1 MISRDT
7 IERIREA
14 IDIVELIGDYVDL
27 KKAGTNYK
35 GLSPFTNEKTPSFVV
50 SPAKNIFKCFS
61 TGKGGDGLSFI
72 MEVEGYSYPEALRHL
87 AQRYGIEIEEK
98 KMSPQEMEQKTERE
112 SLLIVLNYA
121 KDFYKNILNNTTEGK
136 SIAQSY
142 FKERG
147 FSADTVNDFDLGY
160 AKDEWSALLDAALKE
175 QYTQEFLEKS
185 GLILKNDKGRVYD
198 RFRGR
203 VIFPIHNTTGRTIAF
218 GARILTNEK
227 GQPKYIN
234 SPETEVYHKSDVLYG
249 IYQAKNEIRNKGN
262 CYLVEGY
269 TDVIS
274 LYQAGVKN
282 VVASSGTSL
291 TKEQI
296 KLVKRYTNNI
306 TVLYDGDSAGI
317 KASLRGI
324 DMILEQG
331 MNVSSVVFPEG
342 EDPDS
347 YVRKI
352 GGEAFSDYL
361 ETTKQDFISFK
372 TSLFLDDAKDDPVKK
387 AEIVNSIVESIAKI
401 PDAIQRSMFFKKC
414 STLLG
419 VDEMLLISAHNKIL
433 LKNRQKEQKFE
444 EHAPTEIPVEERHPV
459 PPVEVVDYERQGML
473 EMEGEMLRVLMM
485 YGNQELLEEG
495 GYLGEYI
502 LKEIEDIHFDNPVYA
517 SIITQIK
524 NQFEQ
529 GNTFLISDFTTSEDE
544 TVKKAVI
551 DLLAT
556 RYEVSEKW
564 ESFQIYVKEESDNLE
579 QVVRKTI
586 LRLKLRK
593 VRLLIKQI
601 EEKLIAADDSVI
613 EELLM
618 EQIVLKKMEMAIAK
632 SLGNVTF

>member
-7 IERIREA
+7 VERIREA

-61 TGKGGDGLSFI
+61 TSKGGDGLSFI

-98 KMSPQEMEQKTERE
+98 KMSPQEVEQKTERE

-147 FSADTVNDFDLGY
+147 FSVDTVNDFDLGY
-160 AKDEWSALLDAALKE
+160 AKDEWSNLLDDALKN

-185 GLILKNDKGRVYD
+185 GLVLKNDKGRIYD

-203 VIFPIHNTTGRTIAF
+203 VIFPIHNTTGRVIAF

-234 SPETEVYHKSDVLYG
+234 SPETEVYHKSNVLYG
-249 IYQAKNEIRNKGN
+249 IYQAKNEIRNKNN

-296 KLVKRYTNNI
+296 TLIKRYTNNI

-352 GGEAFSDYL
+352 GGEDFTKYL

-372 TSLFLDDAKDDPVKK
+372 TSLFLKDANDDPVKK

-414 STLLG
+414 SSLLG
-419 VDEMLLISAHNKIL
+419 VEERLLISAHNKIL
-433 LKNRQKEQKFE
+433 LKDRQKQNKFE
-444 EHAPTEIPVEERHPV
+444 EEPPFDLQDEEPSV
-459 PPVEVVDYERQGML
+459 PVEVIDYEYQGML
-473 EMEGEMLRVLMM
+473 EMEGEMLRVLLM
-485 YGNQELLEEG
+485 YGNQELDEG

-502 LKEIEDIHFDNPVYA
+502 LNEIDDIQFVNKVY
-517 SIITQIK
+517 SMIINHIK
-524 NQFEQ
+524 QQFEQ
-529 GNTFLISDFTTSEDE
+529 GVPFVLSDFTANEDE
-544 TVKKAVI
+544 AIKKSVI

-564 ESFQIYVKEESDNLE
+564 ESFQIYVKEEIDNLE
-579 QVVRKTI
+579 VVVRRTI

-593 VRLLIKQI
+593 VRLLIKNI
-601 EEKLIAADDSVI
+601 EKELLKEGADLDK
-613 EELLM
+613 LLM
-618 EQIVLKKMEMAIAK
+618 EHIVVKKMEMAIAK